1 VGTLE
6 TLRGETI
13 ALDTAPFIYFIER
26 HPKYRPWL
34 RTFFESVEAR
44 QLKVITTT
52 LTLAEVL
59 VKPLRSGRLDLV
71 AEYTQILL
79 NTPGIQIVPVS
90 ADVAEEAARIRAEI
104 NCKIPDAIQL
114 ATAVRLGARTFLT
127 NDLTLSTYR
136 SVQIIPLNRLD
147 DAH

>member
-1 VGTLE
+1 VGTLAA
-6 TLRGETI
+6 LRGKTI
-13 ALDTAPFIYFIER
+13 TLDTAPFIYFTER

-34 RTFFESVEAR
+34 RSFFESVEAEQIR
-44 QLKVITTT
+44 VITTT

-79 NTPGIQIVPVS
+79 NTPGIRVVPVS
-90 ADVAEEAARIRAEI
+90 ADIAEEAARIRAEI

-114 ATAVRLGARTFLT
+114 ATAVRLGAQSFLT
-127 NDLTLSTYR
+127 NDLALSALP
-136 SVQIIPLNRLD
+136 IGPNHP
-147 DAH
+147 A